1 MSPFIQSILL
11 IYVLIISFQIMATA
25 NEGLRYLDERK
36 DFWQQQK
43 PVYARRN
50 EMLTPQK
57 ARRPK
62 STPKKTP
69 SKKRAPKL
77 SEIGQNALLAN

>member
-1 MSPFIQSILL
+1 
-11 IYVLIISFQIMATA
+11 MATA
-25 NEGLRYLDERK
+25 NEGLKYLDERK

-43 PVYARRN
+43 PVYARCN
-50 EMLTPQK
+50 EMLTVTPQK

-62 STPKKTP
+62 SGTPRKKA
-69 SKKRAPKL
+69 SKKRAPNL

>member
-1 MSPFIQSILL
+1 
-11 IYVLIISFQIMATA
+11 MATA
-25 NEGLRYLDERK
+25 NEGLKYLDERK

-50 EMLTPQK
+50 EMLTVTPQK
-57 ARRPK
+57 VRRPK
-62 STPKKTP
+62 SGTPRKKA
-69 SKKRAPKL
+69 SKKAPKL